1 MCRFYSST
9 EYFSVPPQLTGDWND
24 LTLST
29 WEAMEDSLV
38 DRFDSILAGVQ
49 RTKPGDSLVG
59 RKTQAAALC
68 KVLEEV
74 SALYSWDRPALH
86 SPVKKGRKAEQKL
99 GNAVVVMTRLPE
111 DMKELDRFL
120 GAGARKKK
128 PTVREVVDTFISNL
142 IKSQFSGELNIAL
155 HILDTGEGM
164 GVERSEVAQ
173 LFNRALKEMRG
184 GVLPLSSLTTLFG
197 TKVDTDTQCSTLVCS
212 SRSMQRISSSAAVQ
226 AHLAEVVIPSKVL
239 DKSYMQGEVKVGE
252 GMLGVEFVKCGFE
265 MSELESRG
273 FIRNTFFKPGQKWK
287 GKFAVWSD
295 KTKAFGAV
303 LLYLQHSDHVW
314 LW

>member
-1 MCRFYSST
+1 M
-9 EYFSVPPQLTGDWND
+9 
-24 LTLST
+24 
-29 WEAMEDSLV
+29 

-120 GAGARKKK
+120 GAGVMRKK
-128 PTVREVVDTFISNL
+128 PTVREVVDSFNSKR

-164 GVERSEVAQ
+164 GGERGEVAE
-173 LFNRALKEMRG
+173 LFNKALKEMRG
-184 GVLPLSSLTTLFG
+184 EVLPLSFLRNLFG
-197 TKVDTDTQCSTLVCS
+197 IKVDNDSQCSTLVCG
-212 SRSMQRISSSAAVQ
+212 SRSMQRMSSWSSSAAVQ
-226 AHLAEVVIPSKVL
+226 AHLAEVVIPSKML
-239 DKSYMQGEVKVGE
+239 DKSYMQEQA
-252 GMLGVEFVKCGFE
+252 MLGEEVLGFEFVKCGVEF
-265 MSELESRG
+265 SELESRG
-273 FIRNTFFKPGQKWK
+273 FISNTFFKPGQNHSQS
-287 GKFAVWSD
+287 GQTSPQSLVLFYCTCSIPDSAWSWR
-295 KTKAFGAV
+295 TRTISGSSCSTRLTPVPSSA
-303 LLYLQHSDHVW
+303 LW
-314 LW
+314 LCWSSFLPPVA